1 MKKRLTHNL
10 TIKMLSVISALIL
23 WLIIVN
29 IADPTVQRTLYKI
42 PVEVLNSD
50 AITSIN
56 QVYEIVSGDTVDVTV
71 KGKRSIVDQI
81 KNTDLKAT
89 ANLAE
94 LSPVNAAKIDVELIK
109 NNSNNVELNYNNAVL
124 IVSLEDI
131 QKKQF
136 KIETLLEGQP
146 PEGYFQGDVA
156 FTPNIIEISGGKSKI
171 SRVDKVAISIVLD
184 GKTSGFKIKLNP
196 VLYDINGDIIDK
208 ENLTLSDEQI
218 QVRVTILETKTVP
231 IEIKVIG
238 NPGKG
243 YNLIQKDFK
252 PEKVLIAGNKSDL
265 DKINTLSIEM
275 DITNSNGDIESEIL
289 LDDYLPENVILADD
303 MKTLSVRCIIQKEV
317 KKTIDFYTTNITVN
331 NLPEGMGI
339 VYENANQILKT
350 KLTGRKDVLKQ
361 LDAVSLGA
369 YIDLDGLS
377 VGTHEVTVKY
387 DLENGI
393 KIEKPYQ
400 KVKVQIIEQLQSG
413 VNASE
418 TPSSSPEL

>member
-156 FTPNIIEISGGKSKI
+156 FTPNIIEISGDTSLTKS
-171 SRVDKVAISIVLD
+171 RDEEVL
-184 GKTSGFKIKLNP
+184 
-196 VLYDINGDIIDK
+196 
-208 ENLTLSDEQI
+208 
-218 QVRVTILETKTVP
+218 
-231 IEIKVIG
+231 
-238 NPGKG
+238 
-243 YNLIQKDFK
+243 
-252 PEKVLIAGNKSDL
+252 
-265 DKINTLSIEM
+265 
-275 DITNSNGDIESEIL
+275 
-289 LDDYLPENVILADD
+289 LPW
-303 MKTLSVRCIIQKEV
+303 
-317 KKTIDFYTTNITVN
+317 
-331 NLPEGMGI
+331 
-339 VYENANQILKT
+339 
-350 KLTGRKDVLKQ
+350 
-361 LDAVSLGA
+361 
-369 YIDLDGLS
+369 
-377 VGTHEVTVKY
+377 
-387 DLENGI
+387 
-393 KIEKPYQ
+393 
-400 KVKVQIIEQLQSG
+400 
-413 VNASE
+413 
-418 TPSSSPEL
+418 